1 LDWFGEKIRNP
12 LDDMEGV
19 AVALVVSAATYRI
32 ADAQAPPT
40 SGAMTRAPTPTTF
53 LAPTY
58 APSPSPTYGPA
69 SMTIVETIIGSVLG
83 GIIVLLVIYFMM
95 GYWCYV
101 HEMSLYEKSMDEKE
115 KREEALR
122 RRMERPHGRYFG
134 TDETLIRAPN
144 QVEVSSESGAGSG
157 ADEED
162 GGNAENKPLLPPD
175 SGWVESNRA

>member
-1 LDWFGEKIRNP
+1 MTSIPHIE
-12 LDDMEGV
+12 MESQAIAV
-19 AVALVVSAATYRI
+19 AVLVVSATCRI
-32 ADAQAPPT
+32 ADAQAL
-40 SGAMTRAPTPTTF
+40 TRAPTPTF
-53 LAPTY
+53 FIAPTDE
-58 APSPSPTYGPA
+58 PTPSPTYGPA
-69 SMTIVETIIGSVLG
+69 SMSIVETIIGSVLG
-83 GIIVLLVIYFMM
+83 GIIVLLVIYFVM

-115 KREEALR
+115 KRDEGLR

-144 QVEVSSESGAGSG
+144 QVEVSGDASGGSG

-175 SGWVESNRA
+175 SEWVDSNRA